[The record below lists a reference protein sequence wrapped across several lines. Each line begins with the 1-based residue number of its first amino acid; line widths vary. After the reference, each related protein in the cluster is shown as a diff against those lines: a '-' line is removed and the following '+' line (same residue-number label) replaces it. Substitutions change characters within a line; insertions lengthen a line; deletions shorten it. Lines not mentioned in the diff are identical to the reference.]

1 MTPRQIQMHVVTSFM
16 WGASF
21 LWLNIAIP
29 DYGWAATVSMRS
41 FIAATALV
49 IIALAMRRRLNFQ
62 HEWKNLAVLGLF
74 AVALNLGGMNFALT
88 RLDTSIVAILTATIP
103 LYSLV
108 IEWIWHR
115 KRPAPSMILG
125 LILGFGGVVMLI
137 GFNPQKVD
145 AHFLIGFLGSAI
157 ASSGFAMGG
166 SWAKAHLKD
175 LGNYEQTIGTF
186 LFGGLWTLPLILLVP
201 FNQFPPSLKATAALV
216 IVSVTASSFAYILY
230 YKLVDTIGATKAL
243 TTEFFVPVWAIII
256 GFVVLQERI
265 TIKQMFA
272 AAVILAGCILV
283 MGFGEKKQLIIDQDV
298 VAH

>member
-1 MTPRQIQMHVVTSFM
+1 MTIRQIQMHVVTSFM

-21 LWLNIAIP
+21 LWLNICIP
-29 DYGWAATVSMRS
+29 DYGWAATVAFRS
-41 FIAATALV
+41 FIAASALV
-49 IIALAMRRRLNFQ
+49 VIAFVMKRKLNFQ
-62 HEWKNLAVLGLF
+62 NEWKNLAVLGFF
-74 AVALNLGGMNFALT
+74 AVGCNLGGMNFALT
-88 RLDTSIVAILTATIP
+88 RLNTSIVAILVATIP

-125 LILGFGGVVMLI
+125 LILGFIGVVMLI

-145 AHFLIGFLGSAI
+145 LHFMIGFLGSAI

-186 LFGGLWTLPLILLVP
+186 LFGGLWTLPLIIWVP
-201 FNQFPPSLKATAALV
+201 FNVLPPSLKATGALV
-216 IVSVTASSFAYILY
+216 IVAVTASSFAYILY
-230 YKLVDTIGATKAL
+230 YKLVDSIGATKAL

-256 GFVVLQERI
+256 GFVILKENITVLQ
-265 TIKQMFA
+265 MVA
-272 AAVILAGCILV
+272 AAVILAGCMLV
-283 MGFGEKKQLIIDQDV
+283 MGFGERKHEPLNQDV